1 MIFGM
6 FFDFKQDN
14 VIISF
19 FSCSISFFI
28 CFRNT
33 MKSDRNRSKSRC

>member
-6 FFDFKQDN
+6 FFDFEQDN

-19 FSCSISFFI
+19 FSYSISFLSVLEI
-28 CFRNT
+28 L
-33 MKSDRNRSKSRC
+33 

>member
-6 FFDFKQDN
+6 FFDFKQNN

-19 FSCSISFFI
+19 FSCSISFLSVLEYYK
-28 CFRNT
+28 T
-33 MKSDRNRSKSRC
+33 